1 MKAKAEKYRI
11 ALIFLFLMGLVSLF
25 SDITYEGMRSIIGPY
40 LGLLGASAFL
50 VSFVAG
56 FSELFGYGMRL
67 VFGRVVDKTKKYWL
81 FTFIG
86 YVMNLLVIPTLA
98 LTNHWV
104 PAIVLVVL
112 ERLGKAIRKPSKDTI
127 TSFVGGQ
134 LGYGKTFAIEEF
146 LDQIGATVGP
156 LFVSF
161 AISRN
166 VTSGTLQAYKTSFAL
181 LAFPALITLGVLT
194 IARLI
199 VPSPERL
206 EKTSEVKAQTLGEN
220 KALKL
225 YLFAISLFAF
235 SFADF
240 ALIGYHVQSERIFS
254 ASTIPLLYASAMAI
268 DALSALLFGWM
279 FDKRGFNAMVVP
291 VFLSAFYGIL
301 SFSSTKGMIWLGV
314 LAWGIGMGAQES
326 IFKAAIAKLVA
337 KELRATAYGV
347 YNTVFGVSWF
357 LGSAFIGLLYE
368 HNIVVLR
375 LVTLILGLASFG
387 IFYALSFKT
396 SKKSLN
402 G

>member
-1 MKAKAEKYRI
+1 MENKSEKYKV
-11 ALIFLFLMGLVSLF
+11 AVVFLLLMGLVSLF

-40 LGLLGASAFL
+40 LGMLGASAFF

-67 VFGRVVDKTKKYWL
+67 IFGRIVDKTKKYWL

-86 YVMNLLVIPTLA
+86 YGMNLLVIPTLA

-104 PAIVLVVL
+104 PAITLVVL

-161 AISRN
+161 SISKN
-166 VTSGTLQAYKTSFAL
+166 LASGTLQAYRTSFAL
-181 LAFPALITLGVLT
+181 LVFPAIITLGVLS
-194 IARLI
+194 IAKVI
-199 VPSPERL
+199 VPSPEGL
-206 EKTSEVKAQTLGEN
+206 EKPSKVNTENIKKSKTLR
-220 KALKL
+220 L
-225 YLFAISLFAF
+225 YLLAIGLFAF

-240 ALIGYHVQSERIFS
+240 ALIGYHAQAQKIFS
-254 ASTIPLLYASAMAI
+254 ATVIPLLYAAAMAI

-279 FDKRGFNAMVVP
+279 FDKTGLKVIVIP
-291 VFLSAFYGIL
+291 VFLSAFYGLL
-301 SFSSTKGMIWLGV
+301 SFSSAKITIWLGV
-314 LAWGIGMGAQES
+314 LTWGIGMGAQES

-337 KELRATAYGV
+337 KESRATAYGV
-347 YNTVFGVSWF
+347 YNTVFGISWF
-357 LGSAFIGLLYE
+357 LGSALIGLLYE
-368 HNIVVLR
+368 YNIQLLR
-375 LVTLILGLASFG
+375 FTTLVLGLASFG
-387 IFYALSFKT
+387 IFYALGFKISEE
-396 SKKSLN
+396 SK
-402 G
+402 